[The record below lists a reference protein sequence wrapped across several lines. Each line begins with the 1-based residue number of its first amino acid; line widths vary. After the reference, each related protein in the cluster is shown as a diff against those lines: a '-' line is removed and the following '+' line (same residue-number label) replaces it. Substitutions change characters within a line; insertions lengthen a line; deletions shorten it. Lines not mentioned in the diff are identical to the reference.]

1 MDREQFPLPNRKQ
14 TNNDDNYLGI
24 EMEVLLHFTGQG
36 THILIT
42 GLHSTS
48 VHAFI
53 HKNQQQKQNKQT
65 NIEKTAN
72 SMLKS
77 FRFHLVK

>member
-14 TNNDDNYLGI
+14 TNNDDNYLSI
-24 EMEVLLHFTGQG
+24 EMEVLLHLTGQG

-48 VHAFI
+48 IHAFI
-53 HKNQQQKQNKQT
+53 HKKQQPKQTNKQT
-65 NIEKTAN
+65 KRKQQIAC
-72 SMLKS
+72 LKVS
-77 FRFHLVK
+77 GSI

>member
-48 VHAFI
+48 IHAFT
-53 HKNQQQKQNKQT
+53 HKKQQPKQT
-65 NIEKTAN
+65 NKEKTAN

>member
-48 VHAFI
+48 IRTCI
-53 HKNQQQKQNKQT
+53 HTQKTTTKTKQT
-65 NIEKTAN
+65 NKHREN
-72 SMLKS
+72 SK
-77 FRFHLVK
+77 